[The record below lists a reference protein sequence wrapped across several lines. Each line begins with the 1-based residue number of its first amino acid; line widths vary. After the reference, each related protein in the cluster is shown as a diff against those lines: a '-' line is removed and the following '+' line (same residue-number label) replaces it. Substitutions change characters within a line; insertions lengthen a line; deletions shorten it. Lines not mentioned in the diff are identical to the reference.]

1 MRMTKVH
8 PAWWM
13 LLGCCAMTFVGLGIV
28 NSCAGIFLTPVA
40 QELGVGQG
48 DISLYM
54 TVQGVTNIMAAV
66 LVGKVL
72 PKCKLSVLTTAAGL
86 AICGAFGLMSQYHSV
101 YSWYISGAVIGLAMP
116 FCGVPMGPIIISNW
130 FKKQEGLAMGIVMAF
145 SGVAG
150 VVLNPLIG
158 HIIANTGW
166 RQAYLVMGIIGAVV
180 ILPFTLFVL
189 KLHPSD
195 LGILPYGA
203 EDLQDGAEQGEVD
216 RVQFTAEQ
224 ASRSGKFY
232 ALVSAVLFMA
242 CYNGAVQHMSG
253 YVVDLGFSYE
263 DAGTVLA
270 GLMFTMTLGKILMG
284 YAIDRLGIMTA
295 VSAAASVG
303 ICGMLAVITG
313 VSLPVLIGGAAFF
326 GLAAALVTVLP
337 AIATKRVFGA
347 QAYAAIYPLVT
358 VGSGIGAN
366 FSAPVMG
373 YIYDATQSYRI
384 GFGLLVVLM
393 AAATV
398 IYWKI
403 LNKKKQCSV

>member
-1 MRMTKVH
+1 MTIKKIH

-13 LLGCCAMTFVGLGIV
+13 LLGCCAMSFVGLGIV

-48 DISLYM
+48 AISLYM
-54 TVQGVTNIMAAV
+54 TVQGLANILAAL

-116 FCGVPMGPIIISNW
+116 FCGVPIGPIIISNW
-130 FKKQEGLAMGIVMAF
+130 FKKKEGLAMGIMMAF
-145 SGVAG
+145 SGIAG

-158 HIIANTGW
+158 RIISNTSW
-166 RQAYLVMGIIGAVV
+166 RQAYLVTGMVGAVI

-203 EDLQDGAEQGEVD
+203 EDLQVNTGRGNME
-216 RVQFTAEQ
+216 RIQFTVKDVQ
-224 ASRSGKFY
+224 KSGKFY

-253 YVVDLGFSYE
+253 YIVDLGFSYE
-263 DAGTVLA
+263 NAGTVLS
-270 GLMFTMTLGKILMG
+270 GLMLTMSLGKILMG
-284 YAIDRLGIMTA
+284 YAIDRFGIMTA
-295 VSAAASVG
+295 VSAAAAAG
-303 ICGMLAVITG
+303 ICGMIAVIAG
-313 VSLPVLIGGAAFF
+313 MSLSVLIGGAAVF

-337 AIATKRVFGA
+337 AVATKRVFGTH
-347 QAYAAIYPLVT
+347 AYAAVYPLVT

-366 FSAPVMG
+366 FSAPLMG
-373 YIYDATQSYRI
+373 YIYDITQSYRI
-384 GFGLLVVLM
+384 GFSLLVVM
-393 AAATV
+393 MFVATV

-403 LNKKKQCSV
+403 LRYKK